1 MNNLNVD
8 SFDNQEKKTKW
19 ASVPINKDEFLAKGY
34 TIENWKKYN
43 SEIST
48 KGTIYVRREITIK
61 E

>member
-8 SFDNQEKKTKW
+8 AFDNQEKKTKW

-34 TIENWKKYN
+34 SLTWEKYN

-48 KGTIYVRREITIK
+48 KGVILVRREITIK